1 LSGLRVDIAA
11 AVGGAPALVG
21 IDEGAARDSYGK
33 DRRPVVWF
41 EVEDFL
47 RYFDHF
53 PNPTGSQRVPFEI
66 LVEASRLYGR
76 QGRVRFCR
84 LSVYTKRLMPI
95 EFDAVISAYLNPLG
109 IGAPWKTVWGPAELL
124 TAFTKLAPVIIRNPR
139 FFLGLSK
146 TAVRDMVDTAIR
158 PRRFSQLAR
167 PGDIVISPGAAW
179 ALPGYAKHMAAAKA
193 RYGIRL
199 AVFIHDMIPVENAA
213 LVERRHAVQ
222 FRKWLQETLP
232 IADEILAVSKYSR
245 NALTEFAAAAGWT
258 LPRIEVVR
266 LGGGFSARPMV
277 AGRSKLRLPR
287 PYVLFVS
294 TIEIR
299 KNHGLLVRLW
309 RLLIARH
316 GAAAV
321 PILIFAG
328 QIGWMVD
335 DLLADLAASGYL
347 GGKIQHRPG
356 LSDEALAEAYRGC
369 LFTIFPSLCEGWGL
383 PIAESLAHGK
393 FCVAS
398 RRTSIPEVGADLI
411 DYFDPADD
419 DDVLAKVERVL
430 FEPGYLAAR
439 EARVRAEYRPSTW
452 ADCAR
457 SVVLNLDPQAPDPK
471 RSSAGDSHERLAAA
485 QPARNP

>member
-1 LSGLRVDIAA
+1 
-11 AVGGAPALVG
+11 LVA
-21 IDEGAARDSYGK
+21 IDEELVRDSYGS
-33 DRRPVVWF
+33 DRPPVVWF

-66 LVEASRLYGR
+66 FVAASTLYGG

-95 EFDAVISAYLNPLG
+95 EFDAVRSAYVNPPG
-109 IGAPWKTVWGPAELL
+109 VGAPWKTVWGPAELL
-124 TAFTKLAPVIIRNPR
+124 TASSKLAPAIIRNPR
-139 FFLGLSK
+139 FFFGLSK
-146 TAVRDMVDTAIR
+146 TALRDIVDTAIR

-167 PGDIVISPGAAW
+167 RGDIVISPGAAW

-199 AVFIHDMIPVENAA
+199 AVFIHDLIPVENAA

-222 FRKWLQETLP
+222 FRNWLQETLP
-232 IADEILAVSKYSR
+232 IADGILAVSKHSR
-245 NALTEFAAAAGWT
+245 NALIEFAAAAGWT
-258 LPRIEVVR
+258 VPPIEVVR
-266 LGGGFSARPMV
+266 LGGGFSPRPM
-277 AGRSKLRLPR
+277 AGGRTKIRLPQ

-316 GAAAV
+316 GADAV

-347 GGKIQHRPG
+347 GGKIEHRPG
-356 LSDEALAEAYRGC
+356 LSDEELAEAYRGC

-398 RRTSIPEVGADLI
+398 NRTSIPEVGTDLI
-411 DYFDPADD
+411 DYFDPSDD

-439 EARVRAEYRPSTW
+439 EAQVRAEYRPSTW
-452 ADCAR
+452 ADCAH
-457 SVVLNLDPQAPDPK
+457 SVVLNLDPQAPEPK
-471 RSSAGDSHERLAAA
+471 VSSAGDSHERLTSA
-485 QPARNP
+485 QPAGNS